1 MAPYIR
7 KSEGFSLVELAI
19 VLAIIGLLIG
29 GVLKGQELLES
40 ARLKSVLTQV
50 NQYRLAVSTFYE
62 KYNALPG
69 DFNHASN
76 YIQKGLK
83 DGNGNGVIE
92 GAGLDGTSHESLSFW
107 AHLAAANLIPHPGD
121 IKGKPAF
128 GAGVPECK
136 FGGGFTVAHTPYP
149 DMPGHWFVI
158 GQMHG
163 SKGNG
168 ALFTP
173 AQALSLLMKADSADP
188 SSGFFRVKDG
198 ADVPGGSCLKD
209 PHSFNIDYKGAACVL
224 YVAF

>member
-1 MAPYIR
+1 MTSYIK
-7 KSEGFSLVELAI
+7 KSQGFSLVELAI

-50 NQYRLAVSTFYE
+50 NQYRLAISTFYE

-69 DFNHASN
+69 DFNQASA
-76 YIQKGLK
+76 YIQQGLK
-83 DGNGNGVIE
+83 DGNHNGIIE
-92 GAGLDGTSHESLSFW
+92 GGGLDVTPHESLSVW
-107 AHLAAANLIPHPGD
+107 AHLAAANLIPNPGD
-121 IKGKPAF
+121 IKGKPDF
-128 GAGVPECK
+128 GAGAPACK
-136 FGGGFTVAHTPYP
+136 FGGGFTVVHTPYP

-158 GQMHG
+158 GRAHG

-173 AQALSLLMKADSADP
+173 AQALSLLIKADSADP
-188 SSGFFRVKDG
+188 SNGSFRVKDG
-198 ADVPGGSCLKD
+198 ADVPGGACLKD
-209 PHSFNIDYKGAACVL
+209 PHSFNIEHKGPACVL